1 MLAGGAGAFVK
12 ILCVTNHFPLPRDNG
27 AAGRIYPLLREL
39 SREHQ
44 VHLLAARRHDTEDA
58 HIEAFRAALPV
69 EVEVFDAPRGVPT
82 RRAVAA
88 LWSRSLLRRMPPWV
102 LDQHS
107 PRLRERL
114 RELAPSVDAV
124 VILDDYAGSYV
135 GAADGTPVI
144 IDKHNVL
151 LASTRA
157 EGPIE
162 RTLKRRMEHHLLEV
176 PLTRSFER
184 RAVKGADAVVVTS
197 ADEAER
203 LRRLHGRDADAVVPS
218 AVDLPAAPV
227 RGGDPKVVG
236 WLGALD
242 WRANVDGLV
251 RFVESAWEPLG
262 RDGFQLL
269 VAGRSPDPS
278 LSRLERFEGVQIL
291 GYVERLEDFF
301 GRVGAAVVPLWDGPG
316 VKLKTVTLMG
326 AGLPTAAT
334 PVALEGVAAEDGTH
348 CLVAQDPQGLG
359 EALRRIAADAA
370 LAERL
375 ATEGRDLIARHHTWD
390 QVTPRFAEVVVRTAS

>member
-1 MLAGGAGAFVK
+1 M
-12 ILCVTNHFPLPRDNG
+12 
-27 AAGRIYPLLREL
+27 
-39 SREHQ
+39 
-44 VHLLAARRHDTEDA
+44 
-58 HIEAFRAALPV
+58 
-69 EVEVFDAPRGVPT
+69 
-82 RRAVAA
+82 
-88 LWSRSLLRRMPPWV
+88 
-102 LDQHS
+102 
-107 PRLRERL
+107 
-114 RELAPSVDAV
+114 DAV

-135 GAADGTPVI
+135 GAARAAANGAPVI

-157 EGPIE
+157 EGPIKH
-162 RTLKRRMEHHLLEV
+162 TLKGRIEHYLLEV

-197 ADEAER
+197 PDEAER
-203 LRRLHGRDADAVVPS
+203 LRRLHGRDAAAVVPG
-218 AVDLPAAPV
+218 AVDLPPEPV
-227 RGGDPKVVG
+227 RGGDARVVG

-269 VAGRSPDPS
+269 VAGRGPDPS
-278 LSRLERFEGVQIL
+278 LRELERFEGVQIL

-334 PVALEGVAAEDGTH
+334 PVALEGVAAQDGTH
-348 CLVAQDPQGLG
+348 CLVAQDPQGLAD
-359 EALRRIAADAA
+359 ALRRIASDGE

-375 ATEGRDLIARHHTWD
+375 AREGRDLIAKHHTWD
-390 QVTPRFAEVVVRTAS
+390 QVTPKFAEVVVRAAA